1 MKPAKNR
8 QNPAFPEGWSP
19 PAAETKS
26 WALLDSSYLDSQV
39 YGDAQLAEELLRLY
53 AESLAELAP
62 AVCGKS
68 GQTRREAAHK
78 LKGASLAVGAFALA
92 RLCEHVETEILET
105 EILETEILETE
116 IVETEIP
123 SGPFGIA
130 SNDAAPQAPPL
141 SCEVALALEATKKK
155 IMELLGPGCA

>member
-105 EILETEILETE
+105 EI
-116 IVETEIP
+116 P
-123 SGPFGIA
+123 SRPSGIA
-130 SNDAAPQAPPL
+130 SDDAAPQAPPL
-141 SCEVALALEATKKK
+141 SREVALALEATKKK
-155 IMELLGPGCA
+155 VMELLGPGCA

>member
-39 YGDAQLAEELLRLY
+39 YGDPQLAEELLRLY
-53 AESLAELAP
+53 AESLTELAP

-116 IVETEIP
+116 IP
-123 SGPFGIA
+123 SRPSGIA
-130 SNDAAPQAPPL
+130 SDDAAPQAPPL
-141 SCEVALALEATKKK
+141 SREVALALEATKKK
-155 IMELLGPGCA
+155 VMELLGPGCA

>member
-105 EILETEILETE
+105 EIPSR
-116 IVETEIP
+116 P
-123 SGPFGIA
+123 SGIA
-130 SNDAAPQAPPL
+130 WDDAAPQAPPL
-141 SCEVALALEATKKK
+141 SREVALALEATKKK
-155 IMELLGPGCA
+155 VMELLGPGCA

>member
-105 EILETEILETE
+105 EILETEI
-116 IVETEIP
+116 P
-123 SGPFGIA
+123 SRPSGIA
-130 SNDAAPQAPPL
+130 SDDAAPQAPPL
-141 SCEVALALEATKKK
+141 SREVALALEATKKK
-155 IMELLGPGCA
+155 VMELLGPGCA

>member
-39 YGDAQLAEELLRLY
+39 YGDPQLAEELLRLY

-105 EILETEILETE
+105 EILETEI
-116 IVETEIP
+116 P
-123 SGPFGIA
+123 SRPSGIA
-130 SNDAAPQAPPL
+130 SDDAAPQAPPL
-141 SCEVALALEATKKK
+141 SREVALALEATKKK
-155 IMELLGPGCA
+155 VMELLGPGCA